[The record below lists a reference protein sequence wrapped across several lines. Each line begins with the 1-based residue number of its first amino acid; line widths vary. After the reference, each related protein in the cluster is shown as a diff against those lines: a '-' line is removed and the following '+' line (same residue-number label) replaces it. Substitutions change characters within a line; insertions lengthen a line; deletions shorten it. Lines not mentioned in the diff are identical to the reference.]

1 MICQTRTIPA
11 AAPSPSPQAS
21 VFVVDD
27 DVAYLRAIS
36 RWLRAAGLRVVIHD
50 SAAELLGELRP
61 DTQGCVVTDLIMPG
75 MDGLALQEALHQAGS
90 LLPLVFLTGYGDIP
104 ASVQAV
110 RRGAEDF
117 LTKQAPPE
125 VLLAAVTRALVRNQQ
140 ERARQAHL
148 QALRRPFELLS
159 AREREVLWHIV
170 QGKLNKQTA
179 AALGIH
185 ERTVKLHRTHL
196 TNKLGV
202 HSVAE
207 LTRMVQAAGIFPWL
221 SPAGDPC

>member
-1 MICQTRTIPA
+1 MRT
-11 AAPSPSPQAS
+11 
-21 VFVVDD
+21 V
-27 DVAYLRAIS
+27 
-36 RWLRAAGLRVVIHD
+36 AAGQRYLSPNH
-50 SAAELLGELRP
+50 AE
-61 DTQGCVVTDLIMPG
+61 
-75 MDGLALQEALHQAGS
+75 S
-90 LLPLVFLTGYGDIP
+90 LLDSL
-104 ASVQAV
+104 
-110 RRGAEDF
+110 
-117 LTKQAPPE
+117 
-125 VLLAAVTRALVRNQQ
+125 LVRDA
-140 ERARQAHL
+140 EGPGRADDPYQ
-148 QALRRPFELLS
+148 LLS